1 MTQQDEDE
9 LHRLSAMLESID
21 RQLESGSVLREA
33 LEKAGLALIL
43 VFSAGLRSK
52 VETDYKQSVNLTD
65 AQLAHLRSLGIEPRE

>member
-21 RQLESGSVLREA
+21 RQLDSGSVLREA

-43 VFSAGLRSK
+43 IFITGLRSK
-52 VETDYKQSVNLTD
+52 VETDYKQPVNLTD
-65 AQLAHLRSLGIEPRE
+65 AQLTHLRSLGIEPPE